1 MASSGPAARISRLSI
16 QLSAVFALVGIALLY
31 LYIIASEAPETVKI
45 LWSSGLSI
53 GVAFS
58 FLIMWTI
65 ARDAVRE
72 SEREARRRTMP

>member
-1 MASSGPAARISRLSI
+1 MSI
-16 QLSAVFALVGIALLY
+16 QLSAVFAMVGVALLY
-31 LYIIASEAPETVKI
+31 LYIVVSEVPETMKI

-65 ARDAVRE
+65 ARDAERE
-72 SEREARRRTMP
+72 REREARRKAVL

>member
-1 MASSGPAARISRLSI
+1 MVSSCPAARISKLSI
-16 QLSAVFALVGIALLY
+16 QLSAVFAMVGVALLY
-31 LYIIASEAPETVKI
+31 LYIVVSEVPETMKI

-65 ARDAVRE
+65 ARDAERE
-72 SEREARRRTMP
+72 REREARRKAVL